1 MKNYVKDVR
10 IKRNLTQMQLAELVS
25 VSRQTIISI
34 ESSRYLPSILLV
46 LKIARVL
53 DKPVESLFGLE
64 KGD

>member
-1 MKNYVKDVR
+1 MKNYVKDER
-10 IKRNLTQMQLAELVS
+10 IKRNLTQVQLAELVS

-53 DKPVESLFGLE
+53 DKPVESLFDLE